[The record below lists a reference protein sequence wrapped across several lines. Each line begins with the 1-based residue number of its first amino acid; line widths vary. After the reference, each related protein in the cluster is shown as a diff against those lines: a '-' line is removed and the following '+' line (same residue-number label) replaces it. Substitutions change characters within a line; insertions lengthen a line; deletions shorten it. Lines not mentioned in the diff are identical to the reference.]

1 MKSITCLVSLLL
13 MAGFV
18 HAAELEKKHTMHHG
32 HMAAVD
38 DRTSLN
44 LSPAMK
50 QHQLKN
56 MRAHLAAVQDIVIQ
70 LSTGN
75 FAQASNTAHQK
86 LGLTKEMES
95 MCSSFG
101 SDAFKELGL
110 SFHKS
115 ADELGTIIEKGN
127 TQDSLAA
134 LGKTLSYCV
143 ACHAQFK
150 Q

>member
-1 MKSITCLVSLLL
+1 MKRNLLVLSLVFV
-13 MAGFV
+13 AGLI
-18 HAAELEKKHTMHHG
+18 HAADVEKKHTMDHG
-32 HMAAVD
+32 HMAED
-38 DRTSLN
+38 KRTSLN

-70 LSTGN
+70 LGAGN
-75 FAQASNTAHQK
+75 FAQASNTAHEK
-86 LGLTKEMES
+86 LGLTKEMEA

-101 SDAFKELGL
+101 SDTFKELGL

-127 TQDSLAA
+127 TEDSLAA
-134 LGKTLSYCV
+134 LGKTMSYCV

>member
-1 MKSITCLVSLLL
+1 MKWITLLVSLLL
-13 MAGFV
+13 MVGLIQ
-18 HAAELEKKHTMHHG
+18 AAELEKKHTMHHE
-32 HMAAVD
+32 HMAAD

-70 LSTGN
+70 LGAGN
-75 FAQASNTAHQK
+75 FEQASNTAHQK
-86 LGLTKEMES
+86 LGLTKEMEA

-101 SDAFKELGL
+101 SDTFKELGL
-110 SFHKS
+110 GFHKS
-115 ADELGTIIEKGN
+115 ADELGTIIQKGN

-134 LGKTLSYCV
+134 LGKTMSYCV

>member
-1 MKSITCLVSLLL
+1 MLLVSLLL
-13 MAGFV
+13 MAGLAQ
-18 HAAELEKKHTMHHG
+18 AAEPEKKHTMHHE
-32 HMAAVD
+32 HMAGD

-56 MRAHLAAVQDIVIQ
+56 MRAHLAAVQDIIIQ
-70 LSTGN
+70 LSAGN

-86 LGLTKEMES
+86 LGLTKEMEA
-95 MCSSFG
+95 MCGSFG
-101 SDAFKELGL
+101 SDTFKELGL
-110 SFHKS
+110 GFHKS
-115 ADELGTIIEKGN
+115 ADELGTILEKGN

-134 LGKTLSYCV
+134 LGKTMSYCV

>member
-1 MKSITCLVSLLL
+1 MNRITLLVCLLL

-18 HAAELEKKHTMHHG
+18 QAADLEKKHTMHHE
-32 HMAAVD
+32 HMVAD

-44 LSPAMK
+44 LSPVMK

-56 MRAHLAAVQDIVIQ
+56 MRAHLAAVQDIIIQ
-70 LSTGN
+70 LSSGN
-75 FAQASNTAHQK
+75 FEQASNTAHEK
-86 LGLTKEMES
+86 LGLTKEMEA

-101 SDAFKELGL
+101 SDTFKELGL
-110 SFHKS
+110 GFHKS
-115 ADELGTIIEKGN
+115 TDELGTIIEKGN
-127 TQDSLAA
+127 TEDSLAA
-134 LGKTLSYCV
+134 LGKTMSYCV

>member
-1 MKSITCLVSLLL
+1 MNRITLLVSLLL

-18 HAAELEKKHTMHHG
+18 QAAELEKKHAMHHG
-32 HMAAVD
+32 HMGAD

-56 MRAHLAAVQDIVIQ
+56 MRAHLAAVQDIVVQ
-70 LSTGN
+70 LGSGN
-75 FAQASNTAHQK
+75 FAQALNTAHQK

-95 MCSSFG
+95 MCGSFG
-101 SDAFKELGL
+101 SDTFKELGL
-110 SFHKS
+110 SFHRS

-127 TQDSLAA
+127 TEDSLAA

>member
-1 MKSITCLVSLLL
+1 MKRITWLVSFLL
-13 MAGFV
+13 MVGFV
-18 HAAELEKKHTMHHG
+18 QAADLEKKHTMHHG
-32 HMAAVD
+32 HMAED
-38 DRTSLN
+38 TRTSLN

-70 LSTGN
+70 IGAGN
-75 FAQASNTAHQK
+75 FAQASNTAHEK
-86 LGLTKEMES
+86 LGLTKEMEA

-101 SDAFKELGL
+101 SDTFKELGL
-110 SFHKS
+110 GFHKS
-115 ADELGTIIEKGN
+115 ADELGTIIAKGN
-127 TQDSLAA
+127 TEDSLAA
-134 LGKTLSYCV
+134 LGKTMSYCV

>member
-1 MKSITCLVSLLL
+1 MKSIMLLVSLLL
-13 MAGFV
+13 MAGLV
-18 HAAELEKKHTMHHG
+18 QAVELEKKHTMHHE
-32 HMAAVD
+32 HMAAD

-70 LSTGN
+70 IGAGN

-101 SDAFKELGL
+101 SDTFKELGL
-110 SFHKS
+110 GFHKS

-127 TQDSLAA
+127 MEDSLAA

>member
-1 MKSITCLVSLLL
+1 MAVSLLL
-13 MAGFV
+13 MASLV
-18 HAAELEKKHTMHHG
+18 QATEVENKHAMHHG
-32 HMAAVD
+32 HMAAD
-38 DRTSLN
+38 NRTSLN

-56 MRAHLAAVQDIVIQ
+56 MRAHLTAVQNIIIQ
-70 LSTGN
+70 ISSGN
-75 FAQASNTAHQK
+75 FVQASNTAHQQ

-95 MCSSFG
+95 MCNSFE
-101 SDAFKELGL
+101 SDIFKDLGI

-115 ADELGTIIEKGN
+115 ADELGEILKKGN
-127 TQDSLAA
+127 TEDSLAA
-134 LGKTLSYCV
+134 LGNTLSYCV

>member
-1 MKSITCLVSLLL
+1 MKKLLVLSLVFV
-13 MAGFV
+13 AGLI
-18 HAAELEKKHTMHHG
+18 HAADVEKKHTMHHG
-32 HMAAVD
+32 HMAED
-38 DRTSLN
+38 KRTSLN

-70 LSTGN
+70 LGAGN
-75 FAQASNTAHQK
+75 LAKASNTAHQK

-95 MCSSFG
+95 MCNSFE
-101 SDAFKELGL
+101 SDTFKELGIG
-110 SFHKS
+110 FHKS

-127 TQDSLAA
+127 MEDSLAA
-134 LGKTLSYCV
+134 LGKTMSYCV

>member
-1 MKSITCLVSLLL
+1 MKATILAVSLLL
-13 MAGFV
+13 VAGLV
-18 HAAELEKKHTMHHG
+18 QATEVEKKHNMHHG
-32 HMAAVD
+32 HMAAD

-56 MRAHLAAVQDIVIQ
+56 MRAHLAAIQDIIVQ
-70 LSTGN
+70 LSSGN

-86 LGLTKEMES
+86 LGLTEEMAAMCNSFES
-95 MCSSFG
+95 ET
-101 SDAFKELGL
+101 FKELGL
-110 SFHKS
+110 GFHKS
-115 ADELGTIIEKGN
+115 ADELGVVLAKGN
-127 TQDSLAA
+127 TEDSLAA
-134 LGKTLSYCV
+134 LGKTMTYCV

>member
-1 MKSITCLVSLLL
+1 MKGITLLVSLLL
-13 MAGFV
+13 MVGLV
-18 HAAELEKKHTMHHG
+18 QAAELEKKHTMHHE
-32 HMAAVD
+32 HMGAD

-56 MRAHLAAVQDIVIQ
+56 MRAHLAAVQDIIIQ
-70 LSTGN
+70 IGSGN
-75 FAQASNTAHQK
+75 FAQASNTAHEK
-86 LGLTKEMES
+86 LGLTEEMEA

-110 SFHKS
+110 GFHKS
-115 ADELGTIIEKGN
+115 ADELGTILEKGN

-134 LGKTLSYCV
+134 LGKTMSYCV